1 MHPTRTLD
9 SFPHEVPTTSAG
21 RRGLAGSLSLVGVF
35 RGVPG
40 VSWAGALRTN
50 DPTERTTEPKSDDF
64 EPIGID
70 GDPLDFF
77 DFDTKPEFFEFFCQL
92 FTIQEVNRR
101 SAIPSCLLD
110 RFPWKSPC
118 CYKKPFVGSANHSTA

>member
-1 MHPTRTLD
+1 MHLSSR
-9 SFPHEVPTTSAG
+9 SYGESARFARGTSIS
-21 RRGLAGSLSLVGVF
+21 RGKRF
-35 RGVPG
+35 RSPFSGQHHSSVTP
-40 VSWAGALRTN
+40 
-50 DPTERTTEPKSDDF
+50 EQTTEPKSDRF

-77 DFDTKPEFFEFFCQL
+77 DFDTQPEFFGFFCQL